1 MKKGTTVSA
10 SYLFVLG
17 LIFRNVEEDRE
28 CAFGGILRIDPSQAF
43 CGRDVSASDR
53 QGTGTFRKFVK
64 KAISHAIPPGYRL
77 SEPKPRPVLNPLR
90 PRVLSLLQVGS
101 SAQHAPRREVHVWPL
116 KL

>member
-1 MKKGTTVSA
+1 MHSVEYYELIRRKH
-10 SYLFVLG
+10 FVDGMSLRAIAKELG
-17 LIFRNVEEDRE
+17 H
-28 CAFGGILRIDPSQAF
+28 S
-43 CGRDVSASDR
+43 
-53 QGTGTFRKFVK
+53 RKFVK